1 MLIHLNH
8 PNIIKFLGVQL
19 KKSRILIIM
28 EYMSEGSV
36 AQMMRH
42 YGSFPES
49 ILLKFLRQVLHGL
62 LYLHGMNIIHSD
74 IKVLLSV

>member
-1 MLIHLNH
+1 MKELDMLIHLSH

-36 AQMMRH
+36 A
-42 YGSFPES
+42 
-49 ILLKFLRQVLHGL
+49 
-62 LYLHGMNIIHSD
+62 
-74 IKVLLSV
+74 